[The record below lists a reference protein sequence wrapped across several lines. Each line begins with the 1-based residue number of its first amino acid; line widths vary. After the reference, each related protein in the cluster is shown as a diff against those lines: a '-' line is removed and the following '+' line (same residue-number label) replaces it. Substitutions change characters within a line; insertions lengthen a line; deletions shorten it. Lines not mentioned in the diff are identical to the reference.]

1 MDATSFSYVLSGS
14 GKMKKAKE
22 WGVPTVSVQWLNEV
36 LFGGVTG
43 AQCLKNPRFQNFK
56 MEDSFRIDYTMVPSL
71 ISAWKHPIRVTPVS
85 WKHYDRSHGISPS
98 LTDPYDLGL
107 KVGNCI
113 STICFDLRIIV
124 FIWASFL
131 TFILMYLT
139 CSGKIRLKCRL
150 VCRTDLR
157 PTISAN

>member
-56 MEDSFRIDYTMVPSL
+56 MEDPFRIDYTMVPSL

-85 WKHYDRSHGISPS
+85 
-98 LTDPYDLGL
+98 
-107 KVGNCI
+107 
-113 STICFDLRIIV
+113 
-124 FIWASFL
+124 
-131 TFILMYLT
+131 
-139 CSGKIRLKCRL
+139 
-150 VCRTDLR
+150 
-157 PTISAN
+157 